1 MSNTIIISS
10 INYDGEQAE
19 ILFKPDNNNVT
30 IHLGP
35 GLVTL
40 PYTFDPST
48 LTPPREVYGMYTILV
63 AGSDCPN
70 FLNVPRPIPTVT
82 PTHTPTKTPTPTP
95 TITPTPT
102 LTPNPCFITPTP
114 TPTLTPTVTYTPTP
128 TITPTITPS
137 PLPCFQLYNTWWS
150 NNSYIYYTAI
160 TDNYTYSFLPGVNS
174 IVNGGYDMFN
184 VANVILLNNPIP
196 KIYGTISTDFLVT
209 RRNVWPQLT
218 LVSLGNTVSPHS
230 IGEDGSPSVQL
241 GNDPTYGQYEVSRE
255 VILTNGTYDCGNING
270 SWYRYSNIG
279 VNPSF
284 LSGSTPSPSIEY
296 VWFTVESTE
305 WVSDINNISDNR
317 GDISQPRNLTSTVTA
332 TGENAFIG
340 MVLLSKFSPNSP
352 STIIP
357 NNQVTQFLQN
367 AICTMF
373 NDVNCAKF

>member
-1 MSNTIIISS
+1 
-10 INYDGEQAE
+10 
-19 ILFKPDNNNVT
+19 
-30 IHLGP
+30 
-35 GLVTL
+35 
-40 PYTFDPST
+40 
-48 LTPPREVYGMYTILV
+48 
-63 AGSDCPN
+63 
-70 FLNVPRPIPTVT
+70 
-82 PTHTPTKTPTPTP
+82 
-95 TITPTPT
+95 
-102 LTPNPCFITPTP
+102 
-114 TPTLTPTVTYTPTP
+114 
-128 TITPTITPS
+128 
-137 PLPCFQLYNTWWS
+137 
-150 NNSYIYYTAI
+150 
-160 TDNYTYSFLPGVNS
+160 
-174 IVNGGYDMFN
+174 MFN
-184 VANVILLNNPIP
+184 VGNVILLNNPIP
-196 KIYGTISTDFLVT
+196 KIYGTISSDFLVT

-305 WVSDINNISDNR
+305 WVSDINNIADNR
-317 GDISQPRNLTSTVTA
+317 GDIGEPRFLTSTVTA
-332 TGENAFIG
+332 TGENAFLG

-357 NNQVTQFLQN
+357 NNQVTEFLQN